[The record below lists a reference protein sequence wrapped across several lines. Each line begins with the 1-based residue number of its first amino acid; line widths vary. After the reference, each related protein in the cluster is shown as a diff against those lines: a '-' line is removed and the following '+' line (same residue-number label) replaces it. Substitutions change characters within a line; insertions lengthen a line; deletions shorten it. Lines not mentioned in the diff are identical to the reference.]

1 MIMKDFPRGGL
12 VGQIRFWCR
21 RFGEL
26 KIGIHASS
34 ASFFLVMSVFPI
46 LLLLLG
52 LLRYTPLGLGALFE
66 MAAGF
71 LPEALLPY
79 AEDLIRGIYDNS
91 SAGLVSVSALA
102 ALWSASRGIHGL
114 MTGLRAV
121 YAPEEDRGY
130 LRARIGSLGYTFA
143 FLGVLVLTPVLQV
156 FGTVLVESLR
166 QEAHPFIR
174 FLAGLLD
181 LRSIFLLGLQTCLFT
196 AMYTTADGTHAPAS
210 ASVPGALLASLGW
223 MVFTHLY
230 SAYIDHFGDRTH
242 IYGSVYTV
250 ALSMLW
256 LYFCVSILFYGAA
269 LNRFLSIRQ
278 ER

>member
-1 MIMKDFPRGGL
+1 MGNFPQGGL
-12 VGQIRFWCR
+12 LGRIRYWSR

-26 KIGIHASS
+26 KIGVHASS
-34 ASFFLVMSVFPI
+34 ASFFLVLSVFPI

-71 LPEALLPY
+71 LPEALMPY

-114 MTGLRAV
+114 MSGLRAI
-121 YAPEEDRGY
+121 YAPEEERGY
-130 LRARIGSLGYTFA
+130 FRARIGSLGYTFA
-143 FLGVLVLTPVLQV
+143 FLGVLILTPVLQV
-156 FGTVLVESLR
+156 FGTAMVESLR
-166 QEAHPFIR
+166 REAHPFIR

-181 LRSIFLLGLQTCLFT
+181 LRSLFLLGLQIALFT
-196 AMYTTADGTHAPAS
+196 TMYTTADGTDAPAS
-210 ASVPGALLASLGW
+210 ASLPGALVASMGW
-223 MVFTHLY
+223 MIFTHLY

-256 LYFCVSILFYGAA
+256 LYFCVSILFCGAA
-269 LNRFLSIRQ
+269 LNRFLSIRR